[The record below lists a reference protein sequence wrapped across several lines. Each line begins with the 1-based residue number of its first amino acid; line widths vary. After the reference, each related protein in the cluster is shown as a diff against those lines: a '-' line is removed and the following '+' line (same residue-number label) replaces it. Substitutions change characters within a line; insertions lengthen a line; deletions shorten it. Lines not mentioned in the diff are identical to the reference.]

1 MGKGQFLE
9 QVWTVTL
16 LGKEKQSKK
25 PETPSLSPG
34 AAFCVSNLKTK
45 VRIKK
50 CGRENGPKF
59 FFFFFFALKSNDN
72 RSFKKISLTFEKTES
87 FKILGNV
94 KY

>member
-1 MGKGQFLE
+1 VGVK
-9 QVWTVTL
+9 TA
-16 LGKEKQSKK
+16 QS
-25 PETPSLSPG
+25 
-34 AAFCVSNLKTK
+34 
-45 VRIKK
+45 
-50 CGRENGPKF
+50 